1 MTKSVVIKSLLT
13 AGALLAALVGF
24 SVAFA
29 AAPTAITHAET
40 EVLKGTKFIAVMNG
54 NTISG
59 KTKAGTEFHAYFLT
73 GGIAGYED
81 KAGEKDTGTWRM
93 REDGA
98 VCVTWK
104 GPPAGKERCA
114 IVKLKG
120 RTLKFEGNARFGQV
134 ELLGHLANEF

>member
-29 AAPTAITHAET
+29 AAPAAITHAET

-81 KAGEKDTGTWRM
+81 KAGEKDGAYPSYLTFAR
-93 REDGA
+93 A
-98 VCVTWK
+98 VCTMMGCWQFASREVFSLSSSPW
-104 GPPAGKERCA
+104 GW
-114 IVKLKG
+114 L
-120 RTLKFEGNARFGQV
+120 
-134 ELLGHLANEF
+134 